1 MNVDMSFLM
10 ALLGLLSQVS
20 SSTTEVCTNMG
31 RTCVPFSRGRMSPFS
46 SVVFESVATAVSHC
60 QAQIVEREVEY
71 AKLPLKKSKVAAVS
85 LHVTQ
90 QVSDLLVMCL

>member
-20 SSTTEVCTNMG
+20 SSTTEVRTNMR
-31 RTCVPFSRGRMSPFS
+31 RTHAP
-46 SVVFESVATAVSHC
+46 VVGESLPMAVFHC

-85 LHVTQ
+85 L
-90 QVSDLLVMCL
+90 